1 MRFRN
6 KNTGAIID
14 VNSEIKG
21 PWEKIGGGAKPAA
34 PISEPEKAEP
44 VSSLDAEPVKKKPGR
59 KSKK

>member
-14 VNSEIKG
+14 VNSELKG
-21 PWEKIGGGAKPAA
+21 PWEKIGGGVKPAA
-34 PISEPEKAEP
+34 PISEP
-44 VSSLDAEPVKKKPGR
+44 VSSVDAEPVKKKPGR

>member
-14 VNSEIKG
+14 VKSELKG
-21 PWEKIGGGAKPAA
+21 PWEKIDGGENPAA
-34 PISEPEKAEP
+34 TFTAPAVETATAE
-44 VSSLDAEPVKKKPGR
+44 DAKKKPGR